1 MTPRSGRL
9 RTCSHIIAALHTSRI
24 VDQRGWVDASLII
37 AAIEQLDLPIKIWLP
52 LITEDFVEQ
61 DAQENKI
68 SAEAG

>member
-1 MTPRSGRL
+1 LES
-9 RTCSHIIAALHTSRI
+9 A
-24 VDQRGWVDASLII
+24 
-37 AAIEQLDLPIKIWLP
+37 EQLDLPIKIWLP

>member
-1 MTPRSGRL
+1 
-9 RTCSHIIAALHTSRI
+9 
-24 VDQRGWVDASLII
+24 VDAALII

-61 DAQENKI
+61 DAQGNEI